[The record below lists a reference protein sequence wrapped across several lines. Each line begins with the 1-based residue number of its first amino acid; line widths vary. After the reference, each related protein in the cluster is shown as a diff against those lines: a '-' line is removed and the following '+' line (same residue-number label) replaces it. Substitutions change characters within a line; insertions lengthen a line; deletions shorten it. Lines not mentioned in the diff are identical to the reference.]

1 MIGFTGF
8 YWVSM
13 GFNWF
18 LMGFTG
24 FQWVLLGFTGF
35 CWVAE
40 VNPMASVRKI
50 RPERLEFPH
59 VDALANAHGRTVFT
73 EFFFSPFRSLLGFL
87 LP

>member
-1 MIGFTGF
+1 
-8 YWVSM
+8 
-13 GFNWF
+13 
-18 LMGFTG
+18 
-24 FQWVLLGFTGF
+24 
-35 CWVAE
+35 
-40 VNPMASVRKI
+40 MASVRKI